1 MNPED
6 PVTGRDVVGQRAR
19 PLTCWIDPAK
29 IELKPAELVELTG
42 PMQAHPAVRIESNR
56 TEDPPMDGHLPTQ
69 IRQCCLGNVVRYSA
83 AGVERA
89 HVVCCCDEREKVDQT
104 RRAARQ
110 NACCRWLL
118 SLGWCPVGSMQ
129 EHAELRREPIGLL
142 ADCLGTGGIVQDRSG
157 H

>member
-1 MNPED
+1 MSSLLSSHSPSGVNKFWNRAMFES
-6 PVTGRDVVGQRAR
+6 GRTSSRYGSSIQ
-19 PLTCWIDPAK
+19 
-29 IELKPAELVELTG
+29 LKQAELVELTG

-104 RRAARQ
+104 
-110 NACCRWLL
+110 
-118 SLGWCPVGSMQ
+118 
-129 EHAELRREPIGLL
+129 
-142 ADCLGTGGIVQDRSG
+142 
-157 H
+157 